1 MQNTY
6 CYEFRVAILRY
17 NLIKSIDDSVYDPYL
32 TFSIYIVLSHNDLIK
47 TLVFLN
53 EKKYAKDDNI
63 LHNIS

>member
-1 MQNTY
+1 
-6 CYEFRVAILRY
+6 VAILRY